1 MPVSLPLQAQITET
15 NSFTNLNQ
23 AIPDGNASGLHAVRA
38 ITSAIA
44 HLSSARLNLRVTGE
58 FNGAKQQAGPWLGM
72 PGLPGGVPARCQSF
86 MGNGCQRLAD
96 Y

>member
-1 MPVSLPLQAQITET
+1 VKK
-15 NSFTNLNQ
+15 

-44 HLSSARLNLRVTGE
+44 HLSSVRLNLRVTGE
-58 FNGAKQQAGPWLGM
+58 FNGAKQPAGHWLGV

-86 MGNGCQRLAD
+86 MGDGCQGLAD
-96 Y
+96 F